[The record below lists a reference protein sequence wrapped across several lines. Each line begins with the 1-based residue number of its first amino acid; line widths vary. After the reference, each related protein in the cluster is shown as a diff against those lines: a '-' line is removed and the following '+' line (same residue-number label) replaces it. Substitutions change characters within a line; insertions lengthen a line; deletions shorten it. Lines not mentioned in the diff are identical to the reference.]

1 MWYDSYRSK
10 WPCAL
15 SSWNFIKRAAV
26 CWKHFL
32 YECWGS
38 VSVWFMISCR
48 CSKCCYLFVS
58 TWICVKSLYGES
70 HKSLHAAYN
79 CWSFFQ
85 IFFLNFLCQIQN
97 QGNQEKSFYL
107 ICFEL
112 KQRIE
117 DFMFSLSK
125 SNCKLMWT
133 SQLPSPRRR
142 SGSSNDSVP
151 WSSACVNHPD
161 CSSL

>member
-1 MWYDSYRSK
+1 MIAIGLNDHVLWALGTLLKELQSVESISSMNVGALCQCDSWSL
-10 WPCAL
+10 ATAQ
-15 SSWNFIKRAAV
+15 SAAICLFPPEFV
-26 CWKHFL
+26 LKAFTERVINHSML
-32 YECWGS
+32 H
-38 VSVWFMISCR
+38 MIAE
-48 CSKCCYLFVS
+48 V
-58 TWICVKSLYGES
+58 
-70 HKSLHAAYN
+70 
-79 CWSFFQ
+79 FFRY
-85 IFFLNFLCQIQN
+85 FFLILCQIQN
-97 QGNQEKSFYL
+97 QGNQEKSFNL